1 MLSLMQRLD
10 AGDRAL
16 FLRVAA
22 APARR
27 SSLAAWH
34 GTTHLGGASVTILV
48 TLATIGLGY
57 AAPWQSLRVAGMD
70 AAAALLITHLVAQA
84 VKRTAKRARPSGM
97 AFEAL
102 IAAPDKFSFP
112 SGHSIAAMS
121 LALTYGWHFPAIA
134 PVLTVVA
141 LLVGCSRVRLGVH
154 DPGDVA
160 AGFAIAA
167 IGAAVVLQ
175 VAR

>member
-1 MLSLMQRLD
+1 MQRLD

-16 FLRVAA
+16 FLRVAM

-27 SSLAAWH
+27 SALAAWH
-34 GTTHLGGASVTILV
+34 GITHLGGATVTILV

-57 AAPWQSLRVAGMD
+57 AAPWESLRVAGMD
-70 AAAALLITHLVAQA
+70 AAGALLITHLAAQL
-84 VKRTAKRARPSGM
+84 VKRTAKRPRPHGIE
-97 AFEAL
+97 FEAL

-134 PVLTVVA
+134 PALSAVA

-154 DPGDVA
+154 YPGDVV
-160 AGFAIAA
+160 AGFAIAI
-167 IGAAVVLQ
+167 IGSAAALQ
-175 VAR
+175 VTR